1 MTTSIQHKIADIM
14 SRQVLV
20 AHPDHEFL
28 PLCRLFLLM
37 NIHHLPVVQKDNG
50 EILGIL
56 SANDVL
62 RAFSFKLPE
71 LGRLDE
77 ATLNKH
83 FSVLDLMTPHPL
95 QTISPEDPISL
106 AARIFSERN
115 ISSLPV
121 VEEGKLV
128 GIVTNRDIVKFYS
141 RNATGQA

>member
-1 MTTSIQHKIADIM
+1 
-14 SRQVLV
+14 
-20 AHPDHEFL
+20 
-28 PLCRLFLLM
+28 M
-37 NIHHLPVVQKDNG
+37 NIHHLPVVHKDNG
-50 EILGIL
+50 EILGML

-62 RAFSFKLPE
+62 RAFSFKLPD

-121 VEEGKLV
+121 VEDGKLI
-128 GIVTNRDIVKFYS
+128 GIVTNRDIVKYYS
-141 RNATGQA
+141 RNTTGQA